1 MKSDDIPDIHDTDA
15 RDFEEWLGQA
25 EWDEDCR
32 REEKWES
39 GDTITIGEAK
49 CLADWA
55 IEMGVNYQT
64 LCSRLNKYPVEI
76 AFNM

>member
-39 GDTITIGEAK
+39 GDTITIGDARKKLGMRRERFPSG
-49 CLADWA
+49 
-55 IEMGVNYQT
+55 E
-64 LCSRLNKYPVEI
+64 E
-76 AFNM
+76 